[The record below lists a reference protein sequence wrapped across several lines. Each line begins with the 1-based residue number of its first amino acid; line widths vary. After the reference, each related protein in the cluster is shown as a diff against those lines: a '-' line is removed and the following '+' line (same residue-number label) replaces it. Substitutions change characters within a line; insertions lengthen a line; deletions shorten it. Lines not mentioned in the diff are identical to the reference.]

1 MIYLDYAA
9 HAPAD
14 PAVLERFCDTER
26 RFTANPN
33 SVHAAGK
40 AAREEMA
47 RVTEQIAALTGA
59 APSEVIFTSG
69 ATEANNL
76 AIKGIA
82 QASRHIGRHII
93 STPLEHSSVS
103 GSLTALQERGWEIDL
118 LSIGRDGRI
127 DPEEVRELLRP
138 DTVLAAVCAVDS
150 ELGTVQPVEEIAAL
164 LADRPNC
171 RLHVDATQAVG
182 RIPVSFSG
190 IDTMSFAPHKFGG
203 LCGSGVLLKRSRMP
217 LEPQMHGGA
226 STTLYRSGT
235 PALGLAAA
243 TAFSLELACAGREEH
258 CAIVRRHSARLRKA
272 LSAYPAVRINS
283 PEGAVPHILN
293 LSVKN
298 VKGTVFQRALSE
310 RGVCVSVKSACS
322 ADGLPSRAVFAV
334 SRDRRNALSSWRIS
348 LSHLTTDAEI
358 DEFLAIFDEC
368 YHELVK

>member
-14 PAVLERFCDTER
+14 PAVLERFCDIER
-26 RFTANPN
+26 RFPANPN
-33 SVHAAGK
+33 SIHMAGK

-59 APSEVIFTSG
+59 SPAEVIFTSG

-82 QASRHIGRHII
+82 QASRHIGKHII

-118 LSIGRDGRI
+118 LSIGRDGTV

-138 DTVLAAVCAVDS
+138 DTVLVAICAVDS
-150 ELGTVQPVEEIAAL
+150 ELGTIQPVNEIAAL
-164 LADRPNC
+164 LADHPNC
-171 RLHVDATQAVG
+171 SLHVDATQAIG
-182 RIPVSFSG
+182 RIPVDFSG
-190 IDTMSFAPHKFGG
+190 IDTLSFAPHKFGG
-203 LCGSGVLLKRSRMP
+203 ICGSGVLLKRSRMP
-217 LEPQMHGGA
+217 LEPQMNGGA
-226 STTLYRSGT
+226 STTLYQRG
-235 PALGLAAA
+235 AHEAEVLLGKIR
-243 TAFSLELACAGREEH
+243 CA
-258 CAIVRRHSARLRKA
+258 VVQRHSEKLRRA
-272 LSAYPAVRINS
+272 LAAYPAVHINS
-283 PEGAVPHILN
+283 PEHAVPHILN

-310 RGVCVSVKSACS
+310 KGVCVSVKSACS

-358 DEFLAIFDEC
+358 DEFLSVFDAC

>member
-243 TAFSLELACAGREEH
+243 TAFSLELAGAGRDER

-272 LSAYPAVRINS
+272 LSAFVDSTQETMTGTTRVKLYKGSCTPAGTKSPYSLYSMDFATFDADDVYNQKDAGGFINC
-283 PEGAVPHILN
+283 
-293 LSVKN
+293 
-298 VKGTVFQRALSE
+298 F
-310 RGVCVSVKSACS
+310 
-322 ADGLPSRAVFAV
+322 GLPMKIRAMLLKDGEKF
-334 SRDRRNALSSWRIS
+334 
-348 LSHLTTDAEI
+348 E
-358 DEFLAIFDEC
+358 
-368 YHELVK
+368 

>member
-127 DPEEVRELLRP
+127 DPEQVRELLRP
-138 DTVLAAVCAVDS
+138 DTVLVAVCAVDS

-190 IDTMSFAPHKFGG
+190 IDTMGFAPHKFGG
-203 LCGSGVLLKRSRMP
+203 LCGTRGALRHRP
-217 LEPQMHGGA
+217 PPQC
-226 STTLYRSGT
+226 
-235 PALGLAAA
+235 AAA
-243 TAFSLELACAGREEH
+243 QGAFRLPRSAHQQSGGRGSAYSQPQRQKRQGHGLSAGAFRARRLRFGQV
-258 CAIVRRHSARLRKA
+258 CLLSGRSALPRSVRR
-272 LSAYPAVRINS
+272 
-283 PEGAVPHILN
+283 
-293 LSVKN
+293 
-298 VKGTVFQRALSE
+298 
-310 RGVCVSVKSACS
+310 
-322 ADGLPSRAVFAV
+322 
-334 SRDRRNALSSWRIS
+334 
-348 LSHLTTDAEI
+348 
-358 DEFLAIFDEC
+358 
-368 YHELVK
+368 

>member
-138 DTVLAAVCAVDS
+138 DTVLVAVCAVDS
-150 ELGTVQPVEEIAAL
+150 ELGTVQPVGSSG
-164 LADRPNC
+164 RPPE
-171 RLHVDATQAVG
+171 L
-182 RIPVSFSG
+182 P
-190 IDTMSFAPHKFGG
+190 
-203 LCGSGVLLKRSRMP
+203 
-217 LEPQMHGGA
+217 
-226 STTLYRSGT
+226 
-235 PALGLAAA
+235 PA
-243 TAFSLELACAGREEH
+243 R
-258 CAIVRRHSARLRKA
+258 
-272 LSAYPAVRINS
+272 
-283 PEGAVPHILN
+283 
-293 LSVKN
+293 
-298 VKGTVFQRALSE
+298 
-310 RGVCVSVKSACS
+310 
-322 ADGLPSRAVFAV
+322 
-334 SRDRRNALSSWRIS
+334 RRNAGRRPHSGQLFR
-348 LSHLTTDAEI
+348 HRHH
-358 DEFLAIFDEC
+358 EFRAA
-368 YHELVK
+368 

>member
-14 PAVLERFCDTER
+14 PAVLERFCDMER
-26 RFTANPN
+26 RFPANPN

-59 APSEVIFTSG
+59 SPAEVIFTSG

-82 QASRHIGRHII
+82 QASRHIGKHII

-103 GSLTALQERGWEIDL
+103 GSLTALQE
-118 LSIGRDGRI
+118 DGTV

-138 DTVLAAVCAVDS
+138 DTVLVAICAVDS
-150 ELGTVQPVEEIAAL
+150 ELGTIQPVNEIAAL
-164 LADRPNC
+164 LADHPNC
-171 RLHVDATQAVG
+171 RLHVDATQAIG
-182 RIPVSFSG
+182 RIPVDFSG
-190 IDTMSFAPHKFGG
+190 IDTLSFAPHKFGG
-203 LCGSGVLLKRSRMP
+203 ICGSGVLLKRSRMP
-217 LEPQMHGGA
+217 LEPQMNGGA

-235 PALGLAAA
+235 PALGLAASSA
-243 TAFSLELACAGREEH
+243 LALQLACDERESR
-258 CAIVRRHSARLRKA
+258 CAVVQRHSERLRKA
-272 LSAYPAVRINS
+272 LAAYPAVHINS
-283 PEGAVPHILN
+283 PEHTVPHILN

-310 RGVCVSVKSACS
+310 KGVCVSVKSACS

-358 DEFLAIFDEC
+358 DEFLSVFDAC